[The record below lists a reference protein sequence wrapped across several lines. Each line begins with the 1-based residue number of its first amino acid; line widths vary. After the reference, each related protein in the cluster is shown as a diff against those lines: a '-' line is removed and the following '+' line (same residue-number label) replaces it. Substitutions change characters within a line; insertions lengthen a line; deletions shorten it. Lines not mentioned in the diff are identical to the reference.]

1 MAFPLPGAGGPT
13 TSLREMARRPTGQG
27 PPSAPNMFR
36 LNQCTRNFTFLA
48 RSSLLFT
55 GIFCT
60 VISTVTPFFISLHC
74 SAALASGQTVYE
86 CATKGQTLQTGRS
99 KHSWQKQSP
108 RNGKK
113 IPRGAG
119 EAPGQQ
125 SVVGS
130 LRHQQQSFPCTL
142 LPRKAKCT
150 AAALSCRPVQG
161 HSTSTSSCA
170 CYGAARTAAAKV
182 IGLQPLFSSNKPA
195 G

>member
-1 MAFPLPGAGGPT
+1 
-13 TSLREMARRPTGQG
+13 MARRPTGQG
-27 PPSAPNMFR
+27 PPPSAPNMFR

-48 RSSLLFT
+48 RSSRLFT

-99 KHSWQKQSP
+99 KHSWQKQLP

-119 EAPGQQ
+119 EAPGQE

-142 LPRKAKCT
+142 LPPKQSVQPRRSAVGPFKAIQR
-150 AAALSCRPVQG
+150 ALQAVPVMVQQ
-161 HSTSTSSCA
+161 
-170 CYGAARTAAAKV
+170 KQL
-182 IGLQPLFSSNKPA
+182 LQR
-195 G
+195 

>member
-1 MAFPLPGAGGPT
+1 MYQKLHILGKVLASVHWNLLHCNLHCDSILYL
-13 TSLREMARRPTGQG
+13 TSL
-27 PPSAPNMFR
+27 
-36 LNQCTRNFTFLA
+36 L
-48 RSSLLFT
+48 SS
-55 GIFCT
+55 
-60 VISTVTPFFISLHC
+60 P
-74 SAALASGQTVYE
+74 AGQTVYE

-99 KHSWQKQSP
+99 KDSRQIRSP

-170 CYGAARTAAAKV
+170 SYGAARTAAAKV
-182 IGLQPLFSSNKPA
+182 IGLQQLFSSNKPA